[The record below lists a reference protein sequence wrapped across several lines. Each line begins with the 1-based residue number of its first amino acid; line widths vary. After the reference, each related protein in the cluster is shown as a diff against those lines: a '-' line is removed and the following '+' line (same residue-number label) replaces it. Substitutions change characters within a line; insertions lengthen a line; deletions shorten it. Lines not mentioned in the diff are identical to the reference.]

1 MRAGGHAAGAPAAAA
16 PGAAAA
22 GGARPDPPR
31 PVDDLADQLAALSF
45 RCFSPNFN
53 WPYLCFAT
61 QYIGT
66 VRYCVV
72 DFYVHAQD
80 ESRYEVNISQDGTK
94 LFLSSEV
101 PAFFFASERL
111 ADELELDGRRDAVM
125 AAHAEAVDL
134 VMEDMG
140 SGVIKSEKPQVVVLP
155 FACDQELTR
164 ELIWNEGDDR
174 LFHKLSAHADL
185 AHAWHQMHCI
195 LRVSLKS
202 AQKAKNRKWEGMKI
216 AGGHR
221 FSSPVG
227 RTHGG
232 GGGGGSG
239 GGLGGGG
246 GGLGHGGPGGM
257 FGGGHGGGGLGGRT
271 TPDSPMSAEGAYR
284 STGGPGG
291 HVPTGLYGEAARR
304 AARESARTEQEN
316 TSHESPRKSTSSK
329 TAV

>member
-1 MRAGGHAAGAPAAAA
+1 
-16 PGAAAA
+16 
-22 GGARPDPPR
+22 
-31 PVDDLADQLAALSF
+31 
-45 RCFSPNFN
+45 
-53 WPYLCFAT
+53 
-61 QYIGT
+61 
-66 VRYCVV
+66 
-72 DFYVHAQD
+72 
-80 ESRYEVNISQDGTK
+80 
-94 LFLSSEV
+94 
-101 PAFFFASERL
+101 
-111 ADELELDGRRDAVM
+111 
-125 AAHAEAVDL
+125 
-134 VMEDMG
+134 
-140 SGVIKSEKPQVVVLP
+140 
-155 FACDQELTR
+155 
-164 ELIWNEGDDR
+164 LIWNEGDDR

-227 RTHGG
+227 RAHGG